1 MSVLKPVGSGRM
13 RIRTDGA
20 TSLPGGV
27 SARTSV
33 FRTVEED
40 ATGGLPDET
49 DASRITTAVKIAAT
63 IVDDHPSAIFLSDG
77 INVTSCI
84 IEGDAVG
91 ALLCSLSGGA
101 KMSKTLLSSFLFQ
114 GHPLQGSVWAKGLDV
129 PVLKSRT
136 FASAGSA
143 VNVAGAVAGLLEIV
157 YWIHRYNRTD
167 DILMKQEA
175 VRQCVAVGID
185 TGIGIMPQG
194 SLILI
199 PWTVSALVT
208 QQIIRELGFGLSPL
222 AEKMVTPGQSLTT
235 LALHLLPKSVSN
247 EEADMVA
254 ELAQKDAID
263 NCTQYNRDPARKA
276 TYIYIP
282 PGY

>member
-1 MSVLKPVGSGRM
+1 MRPGGLAALQGPFGGGAYLDGTTFNIGGMSSLWMDRPEPADLGGNRKKPEDRLSAIVWRSLAGMDVVALFAPNAMLADLMMEKIPWTPGTWHLPASGDSGTGDGRLFDGLWVDVVRTDAARRGASWTQLPFWDGAGGSASGGTVSGDALSVLKPAGSCRV

-27 SARTSV
+27 SGRTNV

-114 GHPLQGSVWAKGLDV
+114 GHPLQGSV
-129 PVLKSRT
+129 
-136 FASAGSA
+136 
-143 VNVAGAVAGLLEIV
+143 
-157 YWIHRYNRTD
+157 
-167 DILMKQEA
+167 
-175 VRQCVAVGID
+175 
-185 TGIGIMPQG
+185 
-194 SLILI
+194 
-199 PWTVSALVT
+199 
-208 QQIIRELGFGLSPL
+208 
-222 AEKMVTPGQSLTT
+222 
-235 LALHLLPKSVSN
+235 
-247 EEADMVA
+247 
-254 ELAQKDAID
+254 
-263 NCTQYNRDPARKA
+263 
-276 TYIYIP
+276 
-282 PGY
+282 